1 MGLKTHTLSDGSIV
15 TSREVADTVGIKI
28 CAARKRLKAT
38 NDRVQV
44 FARKFTNQNLY
55 PKLAQKKKIVSSV
68 PPKAKLTREQ
78 MIVETRSFYDPLW
91 RLALINI

>member
-1 MGLKTHTLSDGSIV
+1 MGLKKYLLSDGSVV

-28 CAARKRLKAT
+28 CAARRRLKAT
-38 NDRVQV
+38 NDPVEV

-55 PKLAQKKKIVSSV
+55 PKLAPKKKIVSSV
-68 PPKAKLTREQ
+68 PPKAKFTREQ
-78 MIVETRSFYDPLW
+78 MIVDTRSFYDPLW